1 MTLLDWNWSPLNE
14 LERMRKGMDDLME
27 RFGTLPGSAGG
38 PFPVNVYDTGEDIL
52 AVLEV
57 PGIPR
62 EALQV
67 DLRENALT
75 VSGTRGEASYKEAS
89 ALRRECP
96 TGSFTRTLRMPVKVD
111 ADRISAQYR
120 DGLLSVRMPK
130 SEEAKPRQ
138 IAINA

>member
-1 MTLLDWNWSPLNE
+1 
-14 LERMRKGMDDLME
+14 MDELME
-27 RFGTLPGSAGG
+27 RFGAFPGSAGG

-57 PGIPR
+57 PGIPK

-67 DLRENALT
+67 DVRENALT
-75 VSGTRGEASYKEAS
+75 VTGTRGEAPYKDAS

-96 TGSFTRTLRMPVKVD
+96 TGSFTRTLRMPVKVE
-111 ADRISAQYR
+111 AEKISAQYR
-120 DGLLSVRMPK
+120 NGLLSVRMPK
-130 SEEAKPRQ
+130 AEEAKPRQ